1 MGIKGKNS
9 VAVGEIK
16 SQTVSYGRKVGR
28 GGSEFPFHVFRTA
41 GNFLRLNCCFS
52 FPSLFLSS
60 QERCLPP
67 LNERCGD
74 QINFKNGRSLQTSS
88 LL

>member
-1 MGIKGKNS
+1 MGTKGKNS

-16 SQTVSYGRKVGR
+16 SQTVSYVGH

-67 LNERCGD
+67 LNERCSD